1 MDSILETTK
10 KLLGITKEYTQFDTD
25 IMLHVNSALTILT
38 QLGVGPPEG
47 FLITG
52 NTENW
57 SDFLPKGSRLE
68 AAKTYVCLK
77 VRLLFDPPQ
86 SGTVI
91 ECIERQIH
99 ELEWRLTAEA
109 TESD

>member
-10 KLLGITKEYTQFDTD
+10 KVLGIAGEYTQFDVD
-25 IMLHVNSALTILT
+25 ITLHINSVLAILS
-38 QLGVGPPEG
+38 QLGIGPEEG
-47 FLITG
+47 FSITG

-86 SGTVI
+86 SGAVI
-91 ECIERQIH
+91 ECIERQLG

-109 TESD
+109 SGSD